1 MKRKLSR
8 KSAPR
13 KLLLKNL
20 VTSLILHEKIKTTVP
35 KAKEVKSKI
44 ERLISRSK
52 KNDLTAL
59 RYLLRFLPKN
69 AARKMV
75 EDISPSFKKR
85 ESGYVKMVRIQ
96 PRPGDN
102 AQMALIFFAEREK
115 PAIIKEEK
123 AKHKVKKE
131 TITKVIKRNEKKES
145 K

>member
-20 VTSLILHEKIKTTVP
+20 VTSLILHEKIKTTVA

-44 ERLISRSK
+44 DRLISRGK
-52 KNDLTAL
+52 KNDLQAL

-85 ESGYVKMVRIQ
+85 DSGYVKMVRIQ

-102 AQMALIFFAEREK
+102 AEMALLFFADREK
-115 PAIIKEEK
+115 PELKKEEK
-123 AKHKVKKE
+123 KSKKE
-131 TITKVIKRNEKKES
+131 PKKTVTKVMKRNEKTK
-145 K
+145 